1 MKRALK
7 TNIILIWVFAILLTG
22 AGLTEGKMMAIKALT
37 YSFSAGIL
45 ATIIYFIPFREK
57 IKGTIIVAIPAIS
70 ALTLSASRGGEPR
83 IIIIYF
89 LSLVMQALYFDQKL
103 MLGYGI
109 GLISTLT
116 AAYFIRPSFFVNPGG
131 GVVDF
136 ISPMVMLTSVLIV
149 LTLLTRW
156 GQEKI
161 KEAEKESQ
169 RSGEALEQIENVF
182 KGITKSSSLLQSKS
196 ADCNEKLQE
205 GKQSAESTLKS
216 IRELVISI
224 EEATSTITNISER
237 SDISNDNIDEVYRL
251 MESINNNFSSTLG
264 DVNESEEAVESLTNQ
279 IEIMRVSARSSFET
293 IQELAVRSDDISNF
307 IDGIATIAEQTNLL
321 ALNASIEAARAGEN
335 GRGFAIVADEI
346 RVLSEESAKLAD
358 GIRKIVVSFLESK
371 DTAMGKVE
379 DVRIAIENG
388 YGAMETLEDKFASM
402 QSKFDEVGQE
412 IDREFEIV
420 GNIKEQI
427 NIINDDITN
436 ISAVLEE
443 NSAYF
448 EEISAATEIQTNMT
462 IDLSGA
468 MMELATIGDN
478 LNNLL
483 VEK

>member
-22 AGLTEGKMMAIKALT
+22 AGFVEGRMMGVKALIYT
-37 YSFSAGIL
+37 VSAGVL
-45 ATIIYFIPFREK
+45 AAIIYFLPLKDRV
-57 IKGTIIVAIPAIS
+57 KGTVIVAIPAVS
-70 ALTLSASRGGEPR
+70 ALILSASRGGEPR

-89 LSLVMQALYFDQKL
+89 LSLVMQALYYDQKL

-109 GLISTLT
+109 GLIFTLT

-182 KGITKSSSLLQSKS
+182 EGITKSTSLLQSKS
-196 ADCNEKLQE
+196 ADCNDKLQE
-205 GKQSAESTLKS
+205 GKQSAESTLRS
-216 IRELVISI
+216 IRELVVSI
-224 EEATSTITNISER
+224 EEATSAITNISER
-237 SDISNDNIDEVYRL
+237 SDLSNENIDEVYEL
-251 MESINNNFSSTLG
+251 MENINDNFSSTLG

-279 IEIMRVSARSSFET
+279 IEVMRVSARSSFET

-358 GIRKIVVSFLESK
+358 GIRKIVVGFLESK
-371 DTAMGKVE
+371 DTAMGKVG

-402 QSKFDEVGQE
+402 QGKFDDVGQE

-427 NIINDDITN
+427 NIINDDIAN
-436 ISAVLEE
+436 ISAILEE

-448 EEISAATEIQTNMT
+448 EEISSATEIQTNMT
-462 IDLSGA
+462 IELSGA
-468 MMELATIGDN
+468 MMELAIIGDN
-478 LNNLL
+478 LNSLL